1 MQFWMHYCNVKL
13 NSSVFR
19 IITVASFQ
27 ESYSSSY
34 FRYRIFTGILPFDA
48 SFYFVFYKK
57 VEAEE
62 VIITLCRR
70 YFMLLQLQNIWCQL
84 CE

>member
-1 MQFWMHYCNVKL
+1 MHYCNVKL

-19 IITVASFQ
+19 IITVVSFQ
-27 ESYSSSY
+27 ESYSSCY
-34 FRYRIFTGILPFDA
+34 FRCRIFMGILPFDA

-62 VIITLCRR
+62 VVSSCSR
-70 YFMLLQLQNIWCQL
+70 YFMLLQITKYMMPVM
-84 CE
+84 